1 MKKILILGASGF
13 LGKNLSLF
21 FQKNKKIKCYGTY
34 FRNYPKILKNKIV
47 LKKVDLKNE
56 MEVNKLFKSIKP
68 DTIIQAAATTSG
80 AKDIVSKPYIHVND
94 NAIINSIITKASFD
108 HKIKHFIFFSCTV
121 MYKASN
127 KFLKETDFNAN
138 DEMYPNY
145 FGAGWMKVFVEK
157 LCEFYSRISNTKF
170 TIIRHSNI
178 YGPYDKYDLEKSH
191 VFGATITKVMNSK
204 KNIMIWGEGSE
215 TRDLLHIDDLIDFVN
230 TAIKKQKKQF
240 DVFNVGSS
248 KNISIKNLAK
258 KIIKHSGKKIN
269 LEFDLSKKSLKNSVK
284 INISKSKKEIGWTPK
299 INIDSGIKKTLNW
312 YKDNY
317 K

>member
-1 MKKILILGASGF
+1 MKKILILGSSGF

-21 FQKNKKIKCYGTY
+21 FKSNKKIKCYGTY
-34 FRNYPKILKNKIV
+34 YKNYPKILKNKII
-47 LKKVDLKNE
+47 LKKVNLKNE
-56 MEVNKLFKSIKP
+56 KEVNNLFKNIKP
-68 DTIIQAAATTSG
+68 DILIQAAATTSG

-108 HKIKHFIFFSCTV
+108 YGVKHFIFFSCTV

-138 DEMYPNY
+138 EQMYPNY

-157 LCEFYSRISNTKF
+157 LCEFYSRISDTKF

-191 VFGATITKVMNSK
+191 VFGATIAKVMKSK
-204 KNIMIWGEGSE
+204 ENIIIWGEGSE
-215 TRDLLHIDDLIDFVN
+215 TRDLLHIDDLINFVN
-230 TAIKKQKKQF
+230 FAIKKQKKQF
-240 DVFNVGSS
+240 DIFNVGSS
-248 KNISIKNLAK
+248 RNISIKNLAK
-258 KIIKHSGKKIN
+258 KIIKYSGKKIN
-269 LEFDLSKKSLKNSVK
+269 IDFDLSKKSLKNSVK

-299 INIDSGIKKTLNW
+299 INIDSGIKKTLIW
-312 YKDNY
+312 YKENY

>member
-1 MKKILILGASGF
+1 MILGSSGF

-21 FQKNKKIKCYGTY
+21 FQNNKKIKCYGTY
-34 FRNYPKILKNKIV
+34 FRNYPKILKNKII

-56 MEVNKLFKSIKP
+56 KEVNKLFKSIKP

-108 HKIKHFIFFSCTV
+108 HKVKHFIFFSCTV

-191 VFGATITKVMNSK
+191 VFGATITKVMKSK

-215 TRDLLHIDDLIDFVN
+215 TRDLLHIDDLIDFVDS
-230 TAIKKQKKQF
+230 TIKKQKKQF
-240 DVFNVGSS
+240 DIFNVGSS

-299 INIDSGIKKTLNW
+299 INIDSGIKKTLIW

>member
-1 MKKILILGASGF
+1 MKKILILGSSGF

-21 FQKNKKIKCYGTY
+21 FKSNQKIRCYGTY
-34 FRNYPKILKNKIV
+34 FKNYPKILKKKII

-56 MEVNKLFKSIKP
+56 KEVNKLFKIIKP
-68 DTIIQAAATTSG
+68 DIIIQAAATTSG
-80 AKDIVSKPYIHVND
+80 AKDIISKPYIHVND
-94 NAIINSIITKASFD
+94 NAIINSIITKAAFD
-108 HKIKHFIFFSCTV
+108 HGVKHFIFFSCTV

-138 DEMYPNY
+138 EEMYPNY
-145 FGAGWMKVFVEK
+145 FGAGWMKIFVEK

-178 YGPYDKYDLEKSH
+178 YGPHDKYDLDKSH
-191 VFGATITKVMNSK
+191 VFGATITKVMKSK
-204 KNIMIWGEGSE
+204 KNILIWGEGSE

-230 TAIKKQKKQF
+230 SAIKKQKKQF
-240 DVFNVGSS
+240 DIFNVGSS
-248 KNISIKNLAK
+248 RNISIKNLAK

-299 INIDSGIKKTLNW
+299 INIDSGIKKTLIW